1 MVASGFVARNLASDL
16 ELVETTYAF
25 NVESVESLM
34 QFDSMVLTTIDDMLD
49 RLQKDLEDKRAN
61 LAIVAVQNHRKNIQN
76 IRKNESVKHH
86 YDTMLNQCVVLLV
99 SHFASAVHD
108 ALRAGVYEALR
119 HGQRFPVAKQEIK
132 AKMGDLWYGQD
143 EHRRAEHIVDLAI
156 DQPGVSF
163 QDMLSIHRTFN
174 DYLMITTP
182 RGPALNDII
191 IGQATRHCIVHAGGK
206 MTLKSMKML
215 GNRTGHRLHLRVVA
229 DQPIQFERD
238 DVRALAA
245 STTEYLGE
253 LLGNMQQTMTAP
265 PSS

>member
-1 MVASGFVARNLASDL
+1 MVVSGSVARDLANDL

-34 QFDSMVLTTIDDMLD
+34 QFDSIVLTTIDDMLD

-61 LAIVAVQNHRKNIQN
+61 LAIVAVQNHRRNIQN

-99 SHFASAVHD
+99 SHFASAMHD

-132 AKMGDLWYGQD
+132 AKLGDLWYGQD
-143 EHRRAEHIVDLAI
+143 EQRRADHIVELAI

-163 QDMLSIHRTFN
+163 QDMQSVHRTFH
-174 DYLMITTP
+174 DYLTITTP
-182 RGPALNDII
+182 RGPALDDII
-191 IGQATRHCIVHAGGK
+191 IGQATRHCIVHTGGK
-206 MTLKSMKML
+206 ATLKSMKMI
-215 GNRTGHRLHLRVVA
+215 GSRTGHRLNLRPIA

-238 DVRALAA
+238 HVRALAA
-245 STTEYLGE
+245 STTEYLRE
-253 LLGNMQQTMTAP
+253 LLVTMQQTMTAP
-265 PSS
+265 PAT